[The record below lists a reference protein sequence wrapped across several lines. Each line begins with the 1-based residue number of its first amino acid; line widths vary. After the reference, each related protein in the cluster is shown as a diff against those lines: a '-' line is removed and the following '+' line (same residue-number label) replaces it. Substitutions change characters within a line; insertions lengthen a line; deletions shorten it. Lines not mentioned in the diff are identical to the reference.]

1 MYDMIR
7 QKKAQ
12 LDAAM
17 PSNPE
22 FKSWIE
28 QSDLWCWI
36 YSMFR
41 ISGQRLSKSSVVAVV
56 AGELRDDV
64 PLSAYAFVKNYKD
77 VYFDMKSCLAMGA
90 DLDIKMLDRWAGML
104 LDRPCSE
111 PAGTLYRQNNPIIYE
126 WELIPPHFREIR
138 ERLTEILRTASQIK
152 NPADPLD
159 KAAYVHLEID
169 RLYPYGEDT
178 AFVSGAAL
186 MYLILKLGLPVPE
199 LSVGDIE
206 YNKMIAKYADDLDR
220 SDFVSMLSR
229 SVFNRLDAVLN
240 LAKQAGDKDYYGA

>member
-28 QSDLWCWI
+28 QSDLWCWL

-41 ISGQRLSKSSVVAVV
+41 ISGQRLSKSSVVAMV

-64 PLSAYAFVKNYKD
+64 PLSSYAFVKSYKD
-77 VYFDMKSCLAMGA
+77 VYYDMKNYLAMGA
-90 DLDIKMLDRWAGML
+90 DLDIKMLDRWAGMIL
-104 LDRPCSE
+104 GKPCID
-111 PAGTLYRQNNPIIYE
+111 PASTLYRQNNPIIYE
-126 WELIPPHFREIR
+126 WELIPAHFREIR
-138 ERLTEILRTASQIK
+138 EKLSEILRTAAGIK
-152 NPADPLD
+152 DPKDPLA
-159 KAAYVHLEID
+159 KASYVHLEID

-178 AFVSGAAL
+178 VFVSGAAL
-186 MYLILKLGLPVPE
+186 MFLLLQLGLPVPE

-206 YNKMIAKYADDLDR
+206 YNKMIAKYAEDLDR
-220 SDFVSMLSR
+220 SEFVSMLSR
-229 SVFNRLDAVLN
+229 SVYNRLEAVLS
-240 LAKQAGDKDYYGA
+240 LARQAGEKDYYGS